1 MLAERLNLTLLAA
14 ASSLALV
21 AHAQAAEPASPAAV
35 AAAPGDATEVESLVV
50 TLGVRGAQRTVA
62 DSPAPIDI
70 ISGKQLAETGRAD
83 LKEALAQLL
92 PSFTYST
99 VTGVAHNTI
108 FRPLTN
114 RGLSGAYT
122 LVLVNGKRRHN
133 SAMLSSSAQDNS
145 GANPVDLDLI
155 AISAVDH
162 IEVLKDGAAA
172 QYGSDAIAGVINV
185 VLKSSASGGGAYVSL
200 GGLYAGDGAVGKIG
214 IDHGFAL
221 GTNGGFVHLS
231 LDARSQQRATWNN
244 PATGTL
250 YFPLPGG
257 APDPREAGWDH
268 VGQLNGNPKLNAA
281 NAALN
286 AQLPLG
292 EVTAYAQ
299 ATASVRQAAMYN
311 FLRRPNTVNDI
322 PSIFPDGFFPIL
334 NIDETDYQVV
344 LGGRGTVAGWDY
356 DLSTAFSR
364 DRVKGSSDLTLNPS
378 LGPTGPTSFDKLY
391 VNRFTQWTNN
401 LDLTRAVDLGLRA
414 PLQVSFGAEHRFEEY
429 EIEAGELAATA
440 NGGYRFSTGPLA
452 GQYASIG
459 AQAVTTASPEDAG
472 KVNRDSVAA
481 YVETSLDVSD
491 KLFLG
496 AAGRA
501 EHYDDSAGDTLSGK
515 LTARYDFTPAF
526 AFRGTI
532 SNGFRAPSLPQL
544 IYSQT
549 DNRVQAASDGTPVT
563 TKVKVA
569 RVNSP
574 LALALGSEPLKPEKS
589 VNYSL
594 GFTFTQGPVTLTADA
609 YQIAI
614 KDRITKTSSL
624 YGPAV
629 SALLVSQGFD
639 GNQWVQYYT
648 NAIDTRTR
656 GLDVVADYRQSLA
669 DLGSVRWTL
678 GFAWNKTK
686 ITDIAANPSELANLG
701 PNAGGNLVRF
711 SRSAQGNLTDAF
723 PKTKLALGADW
734 SRGPF
739 SVTLRITRYG
749 KVATIADLPTGDRW
763 FGAKWITDLALS
775 ADLTPKLKLTVGAE
789 NLLDVRPSPNAIP
802 DSAGSALY
810 GSAPFS
816 PQGGFYYSRLSYS
829 F

>member
-1 MLAERLNLTLLAA
+1 MLIDRFKFSLLAA
-14 ASSLALV
+14 ASVGAIG
-21 AHAQAAEPASPAAV
+21 AHAAAFAAEPT
-35 AAAPGDATEVESLVV
+35 APVTAPPETTEVESVV
-50 TLGVRGAQRTVA
+50 ITLGVRGSQRTVA
-62 DSPAPIDI
+62 DSPAPIDV
-70 ISGKQLAETGRAD
+70 ISGKQLAETGRAE

-99 VTGVAHNTI
+99 VTGGAHNTI

-114 RGLSGAYT
+114 RGLGGAYT

-133 SAMLSSSAQDNS
+133 SAMLTSAAQENS

-155 AISAVDH
+155 ASSAVDH

-185 VLKSSASGGGAYVSL
+185 VLKSSASGGGAYASL
-200 GGLYAGDGAVGKIG
+200 GKLYAGDGAVGKVG

-221 GTNGGFVHLS
+221 GTNGGFAHLS

-244 PATGTL
+244 PAAGTL

-257 APDPREAGWDH
+257 GPDPREAGWNR
-268 VGQLNGNPKLNAA
+268 VGQLNGNPKLNAV

-292 EVTAYAQ
+292 AVTAYAQ
-299 ATASVRQAAMYN
+299 ATASVRKAAMYN

-322 PSIFPDGFFPIL
+322 PEIFQDGFFPIL
-334 NIDETDYQVV
+334 NIDETDYQAV

-364 DRVKGSSDLTLNPS
+364 DHVKGSSDLTLNPS
-378 LGPTGPTSFDKLY
+378 LGPSGPTSFDKLY

-401 LDLTRAVDLGLRA
+401 IDLTRAVDLGLHA
-414 PLQVSFGAEHRFEEY
+414 PLQVSFGAEHRFEAY
-429 EIEAGELAATA
+429 EIEAGEPAATA

-459 AQAVTTASPEDAG
+459 AQAVTTASAEDAG

-491 KLFLG
+491 RLFV
-496 AAGRA
+496 AVAGRA
-501 EHYDDSAGDTLSGK
+501 EHYDDSAGDTVSGK
-515 LTARYDFTPAF
+515 LTARYDVTPAF
-526 AFRGTI
+526 AFRGTV

-549 DNRVQAASDGTPVT
+549 DNRVQAAIDGTPVT

-594 GFTFTQGPVTLTADA
+594 GFTFRRDNLTVTADA

-669 DLGSVRWTL
+669 DLGAIRWTL

-686 ITDIAANPSELANLG
+686 ITDVAANPPKLANLG

-711 SRSAQGNLTDAF
+711 SRSAQGNLTELF

-739 SVTLRITRYG
+739 SVTLRTTRYG
-749 KVATIADLPTGDRW
+749 KIAAIADLPVGDRG
-763 FGAKWITDLALS
+763 FGAKWITDLS
-775 ADLTPKLKLTVGAE
+775 IGADITPKLKLIVGAE
-789 NLLDVRPSPNAIP
+789 NLLDVRPDPNAIP
-802 DSAGSALY
+802 DTAGSALY
-810 GSAPFS
+810 GSPPFS

>member
-1 MLAERLNLTLLAA
+1 MFIDRFKLGLLAA
-14 ASSLALV
+14 TSSLVLGGQ
-21 AHAQAAEPASPAAV
+21 AHGADPAAV
-35 AAAPGDATEVESLVV
+35 SAPVDANEVESLVV
-50 TLGVRGAQRTVA
+50 TLGVRGSQRTIA

-70 ISGKQLAETGRAD
+70 ISGRQLAETGRAD

-114 RGLSGAYT
+114 RGLGGAYT

-133 SAMLSSSAQDNS
+133 SAMLSSSPQDNS

-172 QYGSDAIAGVINV
+172 QYGSDAIAGVINI
-185 VLKSSASGGGAYVSL
+185 VLKGSASGGGAYASL
-200 GGLYAGDGAVGKIG
+200 GKLYAGDGAVGKVG

-221 GTNGGFVHLS
+221 GGQGGFAHLS

-244 PATGTL
+244 AATGSL

-257 APDPREAGWDH
+257 APDPREAGWNR

-286 AQLPLG
+286 AALPLG
-292 EVTAYAQ
+292 GVTAYAQ

-322 PSIFPDGFFPIL
+322 PEIFPDGFFPIL
-334 NIDETDYQVV
+334 NIDQTDYQAV
-344 LGGRGTVAGWDY
+344 LGGRGTAAGWDY

-378 LGPTGPTSFDKLY
+378 LGPTGPTRFDKLY

-401 LDLTRAVDLGLRA
+401 LDLTRAVELGLRA

-429 EIEAGELAATA
+429 EIEAGEAAATA
-440 NGGYRFSTGPLA
+440 NGGYRFASGPLA
-452 GQYASIG
+452 SQYASIG
-459 AQAVTTASPEDAG
+459 AQAVTTASAEDAG

-481 YVETSLDVSD
+481 YAEASLEVSD
-491 KLFLG
+491 KLFVG

-515 LTARYDFTPAF
+515 LTARYALTSDF

-574 LALALGSEPLKPEKS
+574 LAVALGSAPLKPEKS

-594 GFTFTQGPVTLTADA
+594 GFTFARGPLTLTVDA

-614 KDRITKTSSL
+614 EDRITKTSSL

-629 SALLVSQGFD
+629 SALLASQGFD
-639 GNQWVQYYT
+639 GAQWVQYYT

-669 DLGSVRWTL
+669 DLGALRWTL
-678 GFAWNKTK
+678 GLAWNKTR

-701 PNAGGNLVRF
+701 ANAGGNLVRF
-711 SRSAQGNLTDAF
+711 SRSAQGNLVDAF
-723 PKTKLALGADW
+723 PKTKLALGAEW
-734 SRGPF
+734 TRGPF
-739 SVTLRITRYG
+739 GVTLRTTRYG

-763 FGAKWITDLALS
+763 FGAKWITDLAVATDIS
-775 ADLTPKLKLTVGAE
+775 PRVKLTLGAE
-789 NLLDVRPSPNAIP
+789 NLLDVRPSANAIP

>member
-1 MLAERLNLTLLAA
+1 MLIDHLKLTL
-14 ASSLALV
+14 
-21 AHAQAAEPASPAAV
+21 V
-35 AAAPGDATEVESLVV
+35 AATSVLAVGGQAFAADTPATAPFAESTEVESLVI
-50 TLGVRGAQRTVA
+50 TLGVRGSQRTVA

-185 VLKSSASGGGAYVSL
+185 VLKSSASGGGAYASL
-200 GGLYAGDGAVGKIG
+200 GELYAGDG
-214 IDHGFAL
+214 
-221 GTNGGFVHLS
+221 
-231 LDARSQQRATWNN
+231 
-244 PATGTL
+244 
-250 YFPLPGG
+250 
-257 APDPREAGWDH
+257 PDPREAGWDH

-286 AQLPLG
+286 AELPLG
-292 EVTAYAQ
+292 GVTAYLQ

-334 NIDETDYQVV
+334 NIDETDYQAV

-378 LGPTGPTSFDKLY
+378 LGPAGPTSFDKLY

-401 LDLTRAVDLGLRA
+401 IDLTRAMDLGLHA

-429 EIEAGELAATA
+429 EIEAGEITATA
-440 NGGYRFSTGPLA
+440 NGGYRFPSGPLA
-452 GQYASIG
+452 GQFASIG

-496 AAGRA
+496 AAARA

-515 LTARYDFTPAF
+515 LTARYDVTSDF

-594 GFTFTQGPVTLTADA
+594 GFTFAHGPVTLTADA

-624 YGPAV
+624 NGPAV

-656 GLDVVADYRQSLA
+656 GVDVVADYRQSLA
-669 DLGSVRWTL
+669 DLGAVRWTL

-686 ITDIAANPSELANLG
+686 ITDVAANPSELANLG

-711 SRSAQGNLTDAF
+711 SRSAQGNLIHAF
-723 PKTKLALGADW
+723 PKTKLALGAEW

-739 SVTLRITRYG
+739 GVILRTTRYG

>member
-1 MLAERLNLTLLAA
+1 MLIDRFKPILLAA
-14 ASSLALV
+14 SSVMAIT
-21 AHAQAAEPASPAAV
+21 AHAAAFAAETSTPAEPPTESI
-35 AAAPGDATEVESLVV
+35 EVESVV
-50 TLGVRGAQRTVA
+50 ITLGVRGSQRTVA
-62 DSPAPIDI
+62 DSPAPIDV

-83 LKEALAQLL
+83 LKEALSQLL

-114 RGLSGAYT
+114 RGLGGAYT
-122 LVLVNGKRRHN
+122 LVLVDGKRRHN
-133 SAMLSSSAQDNS
+133 SAMLSSSGQDNS

-185 VLKSSASGGGAYVSL
+185 VLKSSASGGGAYASL
-200 GGLYAGDGAVGKIG
+200 GKLYAGDGAVGKVG

-221 GTNGGFVHLS
+221 GTNGGFAHLS

-250 YFPLPGG
+250 YFPLAGG
-257 APDPREAGWDH
+257 APDPREASWNH
-268 VGQLNGNPKLNAA
+268 VGQLNGNPKLNAV

-292 EVTAYAQ
+292 GVTAYAQ
-299 ATASVRQAAMYN
+299 ATASVRKAAMYN

-322 PSIFPDGFFPIL
+322 PEIFPDGFFPIL
-334 NIDETDYQVV
+334 NIAETDYQAV
-344 LGGRGTVAGWDY
+344 LGGRGTAAGWGY

-364 DRVKGSSDLTLNPS
+364 DHVKGSSDLTLNPS
-378 LGPTGPTSFDKLY
+378 LGPTGPTRFDKLY
-391 VNRFTQWTNN
+391 VNVFTQWTNN
-401 LDLTRAVDLGLRA
+401 LDLTRAVDVGLHA
-414 PLQVSFGAEHRFEEY
+414 PLQVSLGAEHRFEAY
-429 EIEAGELAATA
+429 EIEAGDALATA
-440 NGGYRFSTGPLA
+440 NGGYRFASGPLA

-459 AQAVTTASPEDAG
+459 AQAVTTASVEDAG

-491 KLFLG
+491 KLFLA
-496 AAGRA
+496 AAGRV
-501 EHYDDSAGDTLSGK
+501 EHYDDSAGDTVSGK
-515 LTARYDFTPAF
+515 LTARYDVTSNF

-574 LALALGSEPLKPEKS
+574 LAIALGSEPLKPEKS

-594 GFTFTQGPVTLTADA
+594 GFTFRHDNLTLTADA

-669 DLGSVRWTL
+669 DLGSIRWTL

-686 ITDIAANPSELANLG
+686 ITDIAANPSELADLG

-711 SRSAQGNLTDAF
+711 SRSAQGNLTELF

-734 SRGPF
+734 TRGPF
-739 SVTLRITRYG
+739 SAGLRTTRYG
-749 KVATIADLPTGDRW
+749 KVATIADLPVGDRW
-763 FGAKWITDLALS
+763 FGAKWITDLSLS
-775 ADLTPKLKLTVGAE
+775 ADLNAHLKLTVGAE
-789 NLLDVRPSPNAIP
+789 NLFDVRPSANAIP
-802 DSAGSALY
+802 DTAGSALY